1 MVAQPG
7 SSALFTGKHSYF
19 ESPDKPDSSAV
30 KRARISIQEVSPV
43 DRMMVSA
50 EERQSEMTTFGF
62 DSARAVIGVF
72 RRVPQSCMEF
82 TELVSD
88 VAVCPAVK
96 GSRPDR

>member
-1 MVAQPG
+1 
-7 SSALFTGKHSYF
+7 
-19 ESPDKPDSSAV
+19 
-30 KRARISIQEVSPV
+30 
-43 DRMMVSA
+43 MMVSA

-88 VAVCPAVK
+88 VAVCPAVN